1 MFIIW
6 TSANTMD
13 GGSVFP
19 PPKKKTT
26 QQTRLNLAAA
36 AFTGVTPAHY
46 KELHPSSLPSPS
58 GTVVLNLLSEYKHI
72 GKRARQK
79 PAPLAAG
86 PDHGKLPQQPAPTT
100 PPQKLKGTCE
110 RAPKAICRLA
120 FVQGSSLQDKDQI
133 HLGNGHCKAFEG
145 LGRNSWS
152 QWGSPCKQNDWRLFL
167 GDILQHQHL
176 LGCRTTALQRH
187 EWLRA

>member
-1 MFIIW
+1 MEAVSFFFF
-6 TSANTMD
+6 
-13 GGSVFP
+13 FP
-19 PPKKKTT
+19 PKIEFCCSSFRWCDSSTL
-26 QQTRLNLAAA
+26 Q
-36 AFTGVTPAHY
+36 GVT
-46 KELHPSSLPSPS
+46 SSLPSPS

-72 GKRARQK
+72 GKRAWQK

-152 QWGSPCKQNDWRLFL
+152 QWGSPCKQNNWRLFL